1 MALLSTAV
9 VLGAAVLAVPA
20 AAAARGGHGEPDH
33 EEDQQND
40 GVRGPE
46 RQQGFPHQ
54 AQTHFSSKTSAN
66 TFNTSL

>member
-46 RQQGFPHQ
+46 RQ
-54 AQTHFSSKTSAN
+54 
-66 TFNTSL
+66 